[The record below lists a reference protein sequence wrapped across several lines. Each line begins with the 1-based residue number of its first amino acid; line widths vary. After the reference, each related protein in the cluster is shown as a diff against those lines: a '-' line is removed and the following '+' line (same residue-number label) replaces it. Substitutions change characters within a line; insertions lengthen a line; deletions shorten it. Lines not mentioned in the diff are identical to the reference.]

1 MTVQELMN
9 LLSSLDPD
17 ESIGIQIKDTCT
29 KEIVDESWAI
39 GFSYTNDNQL
49 LLSADTEKEKLG

>member
-39 GFSYTNDNQL
+39 GFSYTDDDQL
-49 LLSADTEKEKLG
+49 LLSADTEKEKFR